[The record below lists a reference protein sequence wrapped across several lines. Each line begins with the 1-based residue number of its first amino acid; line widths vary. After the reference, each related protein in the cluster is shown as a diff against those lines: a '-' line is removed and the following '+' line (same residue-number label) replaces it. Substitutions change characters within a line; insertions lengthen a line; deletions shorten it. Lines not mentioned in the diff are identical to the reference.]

1 MTLSPAITQADPR
14 MNMKPNPKRSIPPRI
29 LIKLPEKDE
38 EWVKDIFDGP
48 ASILIVSGP
57 SNHWKG

>member
-1 MTLSPAITQADPR
+1 
-14 MNMKPNPKRSIPPRI
+14 MNMKPIPKRNIPPRI